1 MMNGRYLLS
10 PLKLGYKPNLSELSG
25 YFYTMIEII
34 DKDGWRKAFR
44 LGKTITHVGSAPHND
59 IVLENWRGSGV
70 EPRHLQL
77 IALPQGYRLVNLGSA
92 SISLIDSDT
101 VIPSRS
107 SAQVDAGAIIRVG
120 EFTLTFYEEAR
131 TAAPSPLPVPRR
143 ETGGEGQAARPSFPL
158 PQPSP
163 QVGRGAPAKDEAHTV
178 PAPQPSTL
186 AEEVAPPKPST
197 SDVIGVDLSLSG
209 TELGPNSPIE
219 GVIKVRNLGD
229 QTGVQFKLAVE
240 GLAAE
245 NYSIGPGP
253 ILFPNAER
261 EVPLRLYH
269 PQKPDPLAGE
279 HRIQIHATAPN
290 EYPGERATAS
300 QVIQIL
306 PFYRH
311 RLRILNGE

>member
-1 MMNGRYLLS
+1 
-10 PLKLGYKPNLSELSG
+10 
-25 YFYTMIEII
+25 MIEII

-101 VIPSRS
+101 VIHSRS
-107 SAQVDAGAIIRVG
+107 SVQVDAGAIIKVG

-143 ETGGEGQAARPSFPL
+143 EAGGEGQAAYPSSPL

-163 QVGRGAPAKDEAHTV
+163 QVGKGAPVRDKAQVTRDTV
-178 PAPQPSTL
+178 PSPHPS
-186 AEEVAPPKPST
+186 AMEKEEAPPELST

-209 TELGPNSPIE
+209 TALGPNSPLE

-229 QTGVQFKLAVE
+229 QTGVQFKLTVE

-269 PQKPDPLAGE
+269 PQKPEPLAGE

-311 RLRILNGE
+311 RLQMLNVDGE

>member
-1 MMNGRYLLS
+1 
-10 PLKLGYKPNLSELSG
+10 
-25 YFYTMIEII
+25 MIEII

-101 VIPSRS
+101 VLHSRS
-107 SAQVDAGAIIRVG
+107 SVQVDAGAIIKVG

-131 TAAPSPLPVPRR
+131 KAAPSPLPIPRR
-143 ETGGEGQAARPSFPL
+143 DTGDEGQAAPPSFPL

-163 QVGRGAPAKDEAHTV
+163 QVGKGAPARDEAQVTRDTV
-178 PAPQPSTL
+178 SSLQPSTL
-186 AEEVAPPKPST
+186 ADEVAPPKPST

-209 TELGPNSPIE
+209 TTLGPNSPLE
-219 GVIKVRNLGD
+219 GMIKVRNLGD
-229 QTGVQFKLAVE
+229 QTGVQFKLTVE

-269 PQKPDPLAGE
+269 PQKPEPLAGE
-279 HRIQIHATAPN
+279 HHIQIHATAPN